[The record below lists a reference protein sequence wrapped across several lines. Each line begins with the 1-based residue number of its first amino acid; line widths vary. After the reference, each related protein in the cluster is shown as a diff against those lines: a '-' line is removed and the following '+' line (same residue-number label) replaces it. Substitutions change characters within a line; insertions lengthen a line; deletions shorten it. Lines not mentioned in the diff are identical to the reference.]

1 MIYDFDRVI
10 DRRNTLSCKWDQSEP
25 DILPMWV
32 ADMDFK
38 TAEPIINALRSRAE
52 AGVFG
57 YSIYMDDV
65 YDAVTGWFMR
75 RHNWK
80 VEKEWIC
87 FSPGIVP
94 ALHAFS
100 RIFAGKGDKI
110 IMNSPVYYPFFGAAV
125 KNGAEPVYNELIYK
139 NGRYEI
145 DFDDFERKASDPAV
159 KMYYLC
165 SPHNPGGR
173 LWAKEELTRLGE
185 ICLRNNV
192 FVIADEIHCDLVYP
206 DKKHVPFGSLKEE
219 IVNNSIICTAPTKT
233 FNLAGLQISSVI
245 IKNEELRK
253 KYADYMDSSGFDKG
267 EAGVFGLE
275 GMRAAYLYGDE
286 WLDQLIQYIQ
296 KNLEFLIKYIS
307 DNMPGVKVMIPD
319 ATYLV
324 WLDFKSYGIE
334 SHELHKKLKYSGK
347 VWLDQGY
354 MFGDAG
360 KGFERINI
368 ACPRTVLEEGLR
380 RIKIC
385 LESL

>member
-192 FVIADEIHCDLVYP
+192 LVIADEIHCDLVYP

-307 DNMPGVKVMIPD
+307 DNMPRVKVMIPD

-368 ACPRTVLEEGLR
+368 ACPRIVLEEGLK
-380 RIKIC
+380 RIKSC

>member
-192 FVIADEIHCDLVYP
+192 LVIADEIHCDLVYP

-219 IVNNSIICTAPTKT
+219 IVDNSIICTAPTKT

-368 ACPRTVLEEGLR
+368 ACPRIVLEEGLK